1 MHIVMMDEP
10 TKSTPDRLPR
20 HALDEAA
27 GWIARLGAGALTA
40 EERAAFEAWQAA
52 DPANAEAYRKVAALW
67 DSGELVAA
75 ARGSAA
81 PAPAMPRRHRSRVLG
96 LVAALVLLVVA
107 IGLWQIEE
115 VAVTLAAD
123 HRTATGEQVSLDLS
137 DGSRMVLNSGSAVDV
152 AYEDGRRQVHLLAG
166 EAYFEVL
173 RDPHRPFE
181 VTSGEASVEV
191 LGTAFAVSK
200 GDGSETI
207 TVRHGEVAVTG
218 SGAPEQPAA
227 LTAGEQ
233 VRVFDGMTGATM
245 TVDPDMALA
254 WLDGRLVFRDR
265 PLGEVVSDL
274 NRYHSGWIVIL
285 DESLRRHA
293 VSGNYRLDDPLAAAE
308 ALAAATSADL
318 TRVTAFLT
326 VLH

>member
-1 MHIVMMDEP
+1 MTDEP
-10 TKSTPDRLPR
+10 TQSKPDRLPR

-52 DPANAEAYRKVAALW
+52 DPANADAYRKVAALW
-67 DSGELVAA
+67 DSGELAAA
-75 ARGSAA
+75 ARGGAEPA
-81 PAPAMPRRHRSRVLG
+81 PAPAIPRRHRSRVLG
-96 LVAALVLLVVA
+96 LVAASVLLVVVV
-107 IGLWQIEE
+107 GLWQIDE

-123 HRTATGEQVSLDLS
+123 HRTATGEQAFLDLS

-173 RDPHRPFE
+173 RDPDRPFQ
-181 VTSGEASVEV
+181 VTSGEASVQV

-200 GDGSETI
+200 GDGSETV

-218 SGAPEQPAA
+218 SGAPEQPAVI
-227 LTAGEQ
+227 TAGEQ
-233 VRVFDGMTGATM
+233 VRVSDGMTGART

-265 PLGEVVSDL
+265 PLGEVVAEL

-285 DESLRRHA
+285 DERLRRHA

-326 VLH
+326 LLH